1 MLHADAVAARGL
13 RGVQLRARLDA
24 VPFLERETWV
34 DVVLGV
40 PEAPADAGLPRE
52 GVPYLPAGVDEIV
65 AVIDHAPVGAATTFV
80 DLGAGLGRVL
90 ALVHRLTG
98 ARCEGVEVQPG
109 LVSAARA
116 RLEAPIVLHQGDA
129 AALVPAGDVFFLY
142 TPFGGETLARALAAI
157 EAQAR
162 TKPVVI
168 ATVGLELPGV
178 SWLRARPPPLASL
191 ALYDSIRR

>member
-1 MLHADAVAARGL
+1 MAARGL

-65 AVIDHAPVGAATTFV
+65 AVIDHAPVGAAKTFV

-109 LVSAARA
+109 LVSAAREWLGA
-116 RLEAPIVLHQGDA
+116 NRAEAPIVLHQGDA

-157 EAQAR
+157 EAQAL